1 MTRSRISPTPAAR
14 GEHPAVLDRR
24 CIPHRPALG
33 HALKG
38 SDTAGMPHRRTL
50 STTVAGVRATGL
62 FPRSARNPSGLSRV
76 RHRSPS
82 TPSHAG
88 GPRGGARRGGR
99 HALLALL
106 ASALLLT
113 AGGAQTPEKI
123 FPFPVS
129 VFQLDNGLTVVSVE
143 YDSPGIVAYYTVV
156 RAGSRNEVETG
167 FSGYAHFFEHMMF
180 RGTEKYPTDA
190 YNDVVKRLGADS
202 NAFTT
207 DDWTTYHTVASA
219 DALETIM
226 DLESDR
232 FLNLSYSVD
241 DYRTEAGAILGEYNL
256 NFSSPVSLLREKLRD
271 LAFTAHPYEHTT
283 IGLLEDI
290 KAMPGHYDYS
300 VEFYDR
306 YYRPNNAFIVVVGD
320 FEQVELERLATQYY
334 GAWEPGRFEP
344 TIPIEPPQTEERT
357 TGITWPNPTLPLLM
371 IGYHAPAFSDQ
382 AIDMPVMDVL
392 SQLLFSQNAP
402 LFQQLYL
409 RDQVVDVLS
418 GGAVD
423 HRDPPL
429 FEIMVRITKPDRTDY
444 VLDAILA
451 EIERVKTEPVD
462 QAMLADTKSAMRY
475 SFARGLDSPGP
486 IAETL
491 AHYLQLTGDPETVN
505 RVYELYDAV
514 SVDDIRTVATKYFAA
529 MNRTV
534 VLLTEE
540 GQ

>member
-1 MTRSRISPTPAAR
+1 MTRSRIR
-14 GEHPAVLDRR
+14 HGLR
-24 CIPHRPALG
+24 AL
-33 HALKG
+33 
-38 SDTAGMPHRRTL
+38 
-50 STTVAGVRATGL
+50 VA
-62 FPRSARNPSGLSRV
+62 
-76 RHRSPS
+76 
-82 TPSHAG
+82 
-88 GPRGGARRGGR
+88 
-99 HALLALL
+99 LALL
-106 ASALLLT
+106 ST
-113 AGGAQTPEKI
+113 AGGAQTPERI
-123 FPFPVS
+123 FPFPLS
-129 VFQLDNGLTVVSVE
+129 VFELDNGLTVVSVE
-143 YDSPGIVAYYTVV
+143 YDSPGIIAYYTVV
-156 RAGSRNEVETG
+156 RTGSRNEVEPG

-241 DYRTEAGAILGEYNL
+241 DFRTEAGAILGEYNL
-256 NFSSPVSLLREKLRD
+256 NFSNPVSLLREKLHD
-271 LAFTAHPYEHTT
+271 LAFTAHPYRHTT

-290 KAMPGHYDYS
+290 EAMPDHYDYS

-306 YYRPNNAFIVVVGD
+306 YYRPNNCIIVVVGD
-320 FEQVELERLATQYY
+320 FDQAELERLARQYY

-344 TIPIEPPQTEERT
+344 AIPVEPPQAEAHTAD
-357 TGITWPNPTLPLLM
+357 ITWPNPTLPLLM

-382 AIDMPVMDVL
+382 AIDMPAMDVL

-429 FEIMVRITKPDRTDY
+429 FEITVRITKPERIDY
-444 VLDAILA
+444 VRDAILA
-451 EIERVKTEPVD
+451 EIERMKSEPVD
-462 QAMLADTKSAMRY
+462 EAVLADTKSAMRY
-475 SFARGLDSPGP
+475 QFARGLDSPGP

-514 SVDDIRTVATKYFAA
+514 SVDDVRRVATTYFAET
-529 MNRTV
+529 NRTV

>member
-1 MTRSRISPTPAAR
+1 MTRAWMGRSMALV
-14 GEHPAVLDRR
+14 VLT
-24 CIPHRPALG
+24 L
-33 HALKG
+33 
-38 SDTAGMPHRRTL
+38 L
-50 STTVAGVRATGL
+50 STVGRAQ
-62 FPRSARNPSGLSRV
+62 
-76 RHRSPS
+76 SPE
-82 TPSHAG
+82 A
-88 GPRGGARRGGR
+88 
-99 HALLALL
+99 
-106 ASALLLT
+106 
-113 AGGAQTPEKI
+113 I

-129 VFQLDNGLTVVSVE
+129 VFELESGLKVVGVE

-156 RAGSRNEVETG
+156 RTGSRNEVEPG

-180 RGTEKYPTDA
+180 RGTEKYPTDV
-190 YNDVVKRLGADS
+190 YNDVIKRLGADS

-256 NFSSPVSLLREKLRD
+256 NFSNPVSLLRERLHD
-271 LAFTAHPYEHTT
+271 LAFTAHPYKHTT
-283 IGLLEDI
+283 IGLLADI
-290 KAMPGHYDYS
+290 EAMPNHYDYS

-306 YYRPNNAFIVVVGD
+306 YYRPNNAIIVVVGD
-320 FEQVELERLATQYY
+320 FDQAELERLATQYY
-334 GAWEPGRFEP
+334 GDWEPGSFEP
-344 TIPIEPPQTEERT
+344 TIPVEPAQTEART
-357 TGITWPNPTLPLLM
+357 AEITWPNPTLPLLM

-382 AIDMPVMDVL
+382 AIDMPAMDVL
-392 SQLLFSQNAP
+392 SQLLFSENAP

-429 FEIMVRITKPDRTDY
+429 FEIIARITKPDQTDH
-444 VLDAILA
+444 VRDAVLA
-451 EIERVKTEPVD
+451 EIERLKTEPVD
-462 QAMLADTKSAMRY
+462 EAVLADTKSAMRY
-475 SFARGLDSPGP
+475 GFARGLDSPGP

-491 AHYLQLTGDPETVN
+491 GHYLQLTGDPETVN
-505 RVYELYDAV
+505 RVYELYAAV
-514 SVDDIRTVATKYFAA
+514 TAEDIRMIATKYFAET
-529 MNRTV
+529 NRTV

-540 GQ
+540 AR

>member
-1 MTRSRISPTPAAR
+1 MTRSRILAVALAIVLL
-14 GEHPAVLDRR
+14 PAV
-24 CIPHRPALG
+24 A
-33 HALKG
+33 
-38 SDTAGMPHRRTL
+38 
-50 STTVAGVRATGL
+50 
-62 FPRSARNPSGLSRV
+62 
-76 RHRSPS
+76 
-82 TPSHAG
+82 
-88 GPRGGARRGGR
+88 
-99 HALLALL
+99 
-106 ASALLLT
+106 
-113 AGGAQTPEKI
+113 GAQTPEKI

-129 VFQLDNGLTVVSVE
+129 VFQLENGLMVVGVD

-156 RAGSRNEVETG
+156 RTGSRNEVEPG

-180 RGTEKYPTDA
+180 RGTETHPTDD
-190 YNDVVKRLGADS
+190 YNDVIKRLGADS

-226 DLESDR
+226 ELESDR

-256 NFSSPVSLLREKLRD
+256 NFSNPFSLLREKLAD
-271 LAFTAHPYEHTT
+271 LAFDTHPYQHTT

-290 KAMPGHYDYS
+290 QAMPDHYDYS

-306 YYRPNNAFIVVVGD
+306 YYRPNNCIIVVVGD
-320 FEQVELERLATQYY
+320 FDQAELERLATQYY
-334 GAWEPGRFEP
+334 ADWEPGQFEP
-344 TIPIEPPQTEERT
+344 TIPVEPPQGEERT
-357 TGITWPNPTLPLLM
+357 AEISWPNPTLPLLM

-382 AIDMPVMDVL
+382 TIDMPVMDVL

-429 FEIMVRITKPDRTDY
+429 FAITVRITKPDRIDY
-444 VLDAILA
+444 VREAILA
-451 EIERVKTEPVD
+451 EIERLKTEPVD
-462 QAMLADTKSAMRY
+462 EAVLADTKSAMRY
-475 SFARGLDSPGP
+475 SFARGLNSPGP

-514 SVDDIRTVATKYFAA
+514 SVDDVLAVAEKYFAET
-529 MNRTV
+529 NRTV

-540 GQ
+540 AQ